1 MRETVSD
8 VRRNGFGALRLL
20 FASLVIVSHTPQMI
34 DGNVSREPMF
44 QLFGTINAG
53 EFAVDGFFL
62 ISGYLITAS
71 FMSDA
76 RNYLLKRVL
85 RIYPAFIVCF
95 LLCIFLVAPLA
106 GADLTRM
113 SIADWIKSLIGLLT
127 LKSPE
132 VEGIFQ
138 GLPYAALN
146 GSMWTI
152 SYEFRCYIMAA
163 VLGIL
168 GLYKNRWIYLAMTA
182 FFVASTF
189 LFHFPIGDNIN
200 HLTRPI
206 HAIIGQPSETI
217 KLTAAFTCGACFR
230 LFPQVYDGRI
240 AGVAA
245 LLMFAALFV
254 PVLATPALVTMGG
267 YALFWVAFN
276 LNWSP
281 LRTIN
286 ATDDI
291 SYGVYLYAWPIASL
305 LLWFWRDI
313 PMLALGSLTLAGSFV
328 LGALSWRLIE
338 KPCMSLRDKFNR
350 RTAPYRSSP

>member
-1 MRETVSD
+1 
-8 VRRNGFGALRLL
+8 
-20 FASLVIVSHTPQMI
+20 MI

-76 RNYLLKRVL
+76 RGYLLKRVL
-85 RIYPAFIVCF
+85 RIYPAFVVCF
-95 LLCIFLVAPLA
+95 LLCVFLVAPMG
-106 GADLTRM
+106 GADLTRVGA
-113 SIADWIKSLIGLLT
+113 ADWFKSLIGLLA

-132 VEGIFQ
+132 VEGSFQ
-138 GLPYAALN
+138 GLPYPALN

-152 SYEFRCYIMAA
+152 SYEFRCYILAA
-163 VLGIL
+163 VLGFL
-168 GLYKNRWIYLAMTA
+168 GFYRNRWLYLVMTA
-182 FFVASTF
+182 MLVASTF
-189 LFHFPIGDNIN
+189 LFHFPVGDQIDQ
-200 HLTRPI
+200 LTRPI
-206 HAIIGQPSETI
+206 HAAVGQPSETLR
-217 KLTAAFTCGACFR
+217 LTAVFACGACFR

-240 AGVAA
+240 AGMAA
-245 LLMFAALFV
+245 FLMVAALFV
-254 PVLATPALVTMGG
+254 PILATPALMTLGG
-267 YALFWVAFN
+267 YALFWLAFN
-276 LNWSP
+276 VKWAP

-313 PMLALGSLTLAGSFV
+313 PMLALGSLTLVGSIV
-328 LGALSWRLIE
+328 MGALSWHLVE
-338 KPCMSLRDKFNR
+338 KPFMSFKNR
-350 RTAPYRSSP
+350 LNRTH